1 MRRALCLSLVLGLLA
16 GPLYAAA
23 PPPAEDAEVRKGVQ
37 QVNTGAYDAG
47 ILTLDAASRRLA
59 ASRDNPQELS
69 QAYLY
74 LGIAYLA
81 KGRDSAAEANFRQA
95 LAQTEALNLPPDKFA
110 QRVLEVFEK
119 SRAQRTTP
127 AAAQQPPP
135 PAAAQR
141 PATAAA
147 QPPPPSVGAQRPPT
161 TPEKHYGSST
171 TFAVAGIAV
180 AATGAIVAISAN
192 DPDTNAFGQ
201 IYQNS
206 FAGLEAGRSLFF
218 DIPVRGPGSL
228 AVTVDWQSATSSID
242 ISLVP
247 LACMGEPTTCPT
259 IVHAGRGG
267 KPESFLATVTP
278 GTYRVVVSRSGRDAG
293 LEAGSIQAVLT
304 R

>member
-1 MRRALCLSLVLGLLA
+1 MRRVLCLSLVLGLLA

-127 AAAQQPPP
+127 AAAQ
-135 PAAAQR
+135 
-141 PATAAA
+141 
-147 QPPPPSVGAQRPPT
+147 PPPPSVGAQRPPT

-218 DIPVRGPGSL
+218 DIPVRGSGSL
-228 AVTVDWQSATSSID
+228 AVTVDWQSAASSID